1 MSVALQI
8 RRSLEA
14 ELDDEPDLRVVRVGL
29 QVGALSGI
37 VPAALEFAW
46 PHAMAGSP
54 LLDGSTVDVE
64 WVDVTG
70 RCDPCDAVRTLP
82 GLVSLRCPVCG
93 TPLAEITGGDALDIT
108 TVDVR
113 DDP

>member
-1 MSVALQI
+1 MTVALQI

-14 ELDDEPDLRVVRVGL
+14 ELADEPDLRVVRVGL

-46 PHAMAGSP
+46 PHAMSDSP

-64 WVDVTG
+64 WIDVTG
-70 RCDPCDAVRTLP
+70 RCERCDAVRTLP